1 MKRLIV
7 VDDDEGIQDIFSL
20 IFSRAG
26 YKVEVYSAGTPLM
39 EDHLE
44 KPDIFILDKQL
55 SGIDGLDICRFLKH
69 KKETQD
75 VPIIMISANP
85 NIKYLSKE
93 AGADDFLE
101 KPFKMKELLE
111 MVEKYV

>member
-26 YKVEVYSAGTPLM
+26 YKVEVYSAGSPLIS
-39 EDHLE
+39 DHFE
-44 KPDIFILDKQL
+44 IPDIFILDKQL
-55 SGIDGLDICRFLKH
+55 SGIDGLEVCRFLKR

-75 VPIIMISANP
+75 IPVIMISANP
-85 NIKYLSKE
+85 NIENLSKE

-111 MVEKYV
+111 MVERYV